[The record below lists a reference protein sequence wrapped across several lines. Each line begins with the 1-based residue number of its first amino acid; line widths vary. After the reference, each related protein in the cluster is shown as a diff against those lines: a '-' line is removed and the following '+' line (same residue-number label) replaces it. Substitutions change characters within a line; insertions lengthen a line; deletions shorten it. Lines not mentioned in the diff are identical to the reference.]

1 MIKQRERSWTPV
13 IVSNAGNQS
22 RDNKLVCAF
31 DVLDVDESSEETTTD
46 LKQKFQRRADL
57 RFALGIALA
66 LALPAFIGFG
76 IYMAAESLIILAS

>member
-13 IVSNAGNQS
+13 IVSNAGNQN
-22 RDNKLVCAF
+22 RDDKLVCAF
-31 DVLDVDESSEETTTD
+31 DVLDVDESSEETA